1 MKYDFNTLPELIDF
15 AERNFAEDTAY
26 QIRSGE
32 GYNEISYRDFV
43 EDVRR
48 VAAYLRSKG
57 LNRQHVGVLGENS
70 YQWAITLFGIS
81 YSGNIAIPIDKDLT
95 SSEVENIISMSDC
108 TVLVYSENYDDTI
121 KPIIDRLP
129 NVEFIESSETIFEK
143 YLSLGQVDLEIN
155 GREFDNKFSIDD
167 MVAIF
172 FTSGTTGVSKGVMI
186 SHQNIISTVK
196 ASTSLSPKNST
207 YLSLLPMHHTFELS
221 LGIVLALAQGNTVAI
236 NDSIRHFAANLQI
249 FKPTYLLAVPLIAE
263 TLYNNIWDGIN
274 RSGKAKIVK
283 AMLKTSRALHSI
295 GIDVRRKLFKK
306 ILAGFG
312 GRLDFIFCGGAAL
325 DRDIA
330 TGLFDFGIDMN
341 IGYGI
346 TECAPIVTANA
357 SLRRSKLDSCGVKFE
372 TCETKIHNPNGDGEG
387 EIIVKGVN
395 VMLGYYKNQSA
406 TDEVIRD
413 GWYHTGDIGKFDK
426 DGFLR
431 ITGRIKNLIVLKNG
445 KNIYPEEIESY
456 LLKIDGISEV
466 VVSAKEAKGEELYLT
481 AEIYTADT
489 DIPHSKIEQSI
500 EELNDELPFYKRIV
514 NVEFRSTEFPKT
526 SSKKIKRFVTNQ
538 K

>member
-1 MKYDFNTLPELIDF
+1 MNYDFKTLPQLIDF
-15 AERNFAEDTAY
+15 AELNFADDAAY
-26 QIRSGE
+26 QIRREE
-32 GYNEISYRDFV
+32 GFYEITFREFIADI
-43 EDVRR
+43 RR
-48 VAAYLRSKG
+48 VAGYIRSLG
-57 LNRQHVGVLGENS
+57 YNRDHIGILGENS
-70 YQWAITLFGIS
+70 YQWAIAFFGIS
-81 YSGNIAIPIDKDLT
+81 YSGNIAVPIDKDLT
-95 SSEVENIISMSDC
+95 SSEVENILSMSDC
-108 TVLVYSENYDDTI
+108 KALFYSDQYDDT
-121 KPIIDRLP
+121 
-129 NVEFIESSETIFEK
+129 VEPTMEKFPELRYIESSEVNFKAYLAAGQSNIDENSEPFNNNFE
-143 YLSLGQVDLEIN
+143 L
-155 GREFDNKFSIDD
+155 DD
-167 MVAIF
+167 MVSMF

-186 SHQNIISTVK
+186 SHNNIISMVK
-196 ASTSLSPKNST
+196 GCTSLAPKHST

-236 NDSIRHFAANLQI
+236 NNSIKLFAQNLQI
-249 FKPTYLLAVPLIAE
+249 FRPTYLLAVPLVAE
-263 TLYNNIWDGIN
+263 TLYNNIWDSIK
-274 RSGKAKIVK
+274 RSGKAPLVK
-283 AMLKTSRALHSI
+283 AMLATSRALFAV

-325 DRDIA
+325 DKDVA

-357 SLRRSKLDSCGVKFE
+357 SLRRSKLDSCGVEFE
-372 TCETKIHNPNGDGEG
+372 TCKVKIHSPNEDGEG

-395 VMLGYYKNQSA
+395 VMIGYYKNQAA
-406 TDEVIRD
+406 TEEVLRD

-426 DGFLR
+426 EGFLR

-456 LLKIDGISEV
+456 LLKIDGVSEV

-481 AEIYTADT
+481 AEIYSKDEEEVSKS
-489 DIPHSKIEQSI
+489 DIERRI

-514 NVEFRSTEFPKT
+514 KVEFRDTEFPKT
-526 SSKKIKRFVTNQ
+526 SSKKIKRF
-538 K
+538 KDAK